1 MALQASPQFQSPTPR
16 HLTVP
21 TFADIFLEML
31 PAAAGVIVVTCCLTM
46 VVTDWLLAA
55 LADEE
60 DGDHASSSGI
70 AGLLTAVISQ
80 VVARCF
86 PAQGKRGARGSKAD
100 MRNSARPTKRVSFGI
115 VRHCGLLSTE
125 SSLHSITLPSSWV
138 AEFSTSLKMS
148 RRWESADPARKRCE
162 LDFMYLPGSSKRT
175 LIQRPSDP
183 ASMELY
189 ITDDRISLLKRRAR
203 RGFFRLR
210 QMTGYQC
217 RSSPS
222 VLC

>member
-1 MALQASPQFQSPTPR
+1 MPC
-16 HLTVP
+16 HLTAP

-46 VVTDWLLAA
+46 AVTDWLLAG
-55 LADEE
+55 EE

-138 AEFSTSLKMS
+138 AEFYTSLKMS
-148 RRWESADPARKRCE
+148 RRWEGADPARKRCE
-162 LDFMYLPGSSKRT
+162 LDFMYLPDRSKRT

-203 RGFFRLR
+203 RGFLRSR

>member
-1 MALQASPQFQSPTPR
+1 MALASPQFQSPTPR

-46 VVTDWLLAA
+46 AVTDWLLAG
-55 LADEE
+55 EE

-80 VVARCF
+80 VVAWCF

-138 AEFSTSLKMS
+138 AEFYTSLKMS
-148 RRWESADPARKRCE
+148 RRWEGADPAQKRCE
-162 LDFMYLPGSSKRT
+162 LDFMYLPDRSKRT

-203 RGFFRLR
+203 RGFLRSR